1 MVSEMTRKVKKERST
16 LTSLASYTSGE
27 DFHGF
32 GRELKCRFRGI
43 HEVEELLL
51 ARKVGWRYFGA
62 CAYVFQDERVC

>member
-1 MVSEMTRKVKKERST
+1 MMSEMTRKVKKERST
-16 LTSLASYTSGE
+16 LTLLAMYTSGGACG
-27 DFHGF
+27 GF

-43 HEVEELLL
+43 HEVEELPL